1 MQSTLDNMDLD
12 VEVPE
17 RAGAETQ
24 SGTVT
29 QQAHEDEMERLLE
42 ENEDLK
48 VWWIVENCIAMVVY
62 ERLN

>member
-48 VWWIVENCIAMVVY
+48 V
-62 ERLN
+62 